1 MLRLTF
7 AAVLL
12 ALCAGTLCAQPEEFR
27 PVTLYGA
34 YSLPDRVVA
43 RGQLLFR
50 REEIPLY
57 ASVTYTSEDGSS
69 SGFCEARSSFWR
81 LAPDRVELDITLGG
95 ETTHR
100 TFRVE
105 EIP

>member
-1 MLRLTF
+1 MLRLIF

-12 ALCAGTLCAQPEEFR
+12 TIAAGTLCAQPEEFR

-34 YSLPDRVVA
+34 YSLPERVMA

-50 REEIPLY
+50 WEEVPLY

-69 SGFCEARSSFWR
+69 TGFCEARSSFWR
-81 LAPDRVELDITLGG
+81 LSPDRVELDITLGG
-95 ETTHR
+95 ETVHR
-100 TFRVE
+100 SFHVE
-105 EIP
+105 ETP

>member
-1 MLRLTF
+1 MLRLMF

-12 ALCAGTLCAQPEEFR
+12 TCAGALCAQPEEFR

-34 YSLPDRVVA
+34 YSLPERVVA

-50 REEIPLY
+50 WDDVPLY
-57 ASVTYTSEDGSS
+57 ASVTYTSEDGTT
-69 SGFCEARSSFWR
+69 SGFCEAHGSFWR
-81 LAPDRVELDITLGG
+81 LSPDRVELDITLGG
-95 ETTHR
+95 ETVHR
-100 TFRVE
+100 YFHVE